1 MNEVY
6 INKISKFLPNKPVSN
21 DEMEERL
28 GLIDGNESINRGLIL
43 RSNQIKTRHYA
54 LDENGQPTHTN
65 MQLAALAVK
74 KLFDDTFTLND
85 VELLTAGTSS
95 PDAIQPS
102 HALMLHGELGGENNM
117 EVMSAHGTCNA
128 AILSLKYAY
137 MSIKSEQTANAVCVG
152 SETFG
157 PWMHARNF
165 EAEID
170 KRKELEKNPYIAFE
184 KDFLRWMLSDG
195 ASALKLEDKPNE
207 ESLSLRIDWIEVT
220 SFAHELETCM
230 YAGGEKDEAGT
241 LKGWKEMSEQEREEF
256 SVFSLKQDA
265 RLLQNNIVERGGLF
279 LQKVVKKHKLIIS
292 EIDYFLPHLSSMF
305 FKKKI
310 YDQLKKL
317 GMEIPYG
324 KWFYNLPK
332 VGNIGA
338 ASAFF
343 MMEELFNTSGLKKGQ
358 KILVMIPESARF
370 SYSFVHLTVV

>member
-21 DEMEERL
+21 DEMEKRL
-28 GLIDGNESINRGLIL
+28 GLINGNESINRGLIL

-65 MQLAALAVK
+65 TQLAALAVK
-74 KLFDDTFTLND
+74 KLFNDNFLLED

-102 HALMLHGELGGENNM
+102 HALMLHGELGGKKDM

-137 MSIKSEQTANAVCVG
+137 MSIKSEQTSNAVCVG

-165 EAEID
+165 EVEID

-195 ASALKLEDKPNE
+195 AAALKLENKPDSE
-207 ESLSLRIDWIEVT
+207 GVSLRIDWIEIT
-220 SFAHELETCM
+220 SFAHKLETCM
-230 YAGGEKDEAGT
+230 YAGGEKDESGM
-241 LKGWKEMSEQEREEF
+241 LKGWKEMSEQEREEQ

-279 LQKVVKKHKLIIS
+279 LQKLVEKHQLDIS

-310 YDQLKKL
+310 YDHLKKL

-343 MMEELFNTSGLKKGQ
+343 MMEELYNTQHLKKGQ

>member
-1 MNEVY
+1 MKEVY
-6 INKISKFLPNKPVSN
+6 INKIEKFLPNDPVSN
-21 DEMEERL
+21 EEMEERL
-28 GLIDGNESINRGLIL
+28 GLVNGNESINRGLIL
-43 RSNQIKTRHYA
+43 RSNQIKTRYYA
-54 LDENGQPTHTN
+54 LDKNGNTTHTN
-65 MQLAALAVK
+65 TQLAAIAVK
-74 KLFDDTFTLND
+74 KLFDDSFSLDD

-102 HALMLHGELGGENNM
+102 HALMLHGELGGKKDM

-128 AILSLKYAY
+128 AMLSLKYAF
-137 MSIKSEQTANAVCVG
+137 MSVKSEQTANAVCVG

-170 KRKELEKNPYIAFE
+170 RRSEIEKNPYIAFE

-195 ASALKLEDKPNE
+195 ASALKLENKPNDKGI
-207 ESLSLRIDWIEVT
+207 SLKIDWIEVT

-230 YAGGEKDEAGT
+230 YAGGEKDKDGN
-241 LKGWKEMSEQEREEF
+241 LRGWKEMNERERDEL

-265 RLLQNNIVERGGLF
+265 RLLQNNIVERGGEF
-279 LQKVVKKHKLIIS
+279 LQRLVKKYGLDIS
-292 EIDYFLPHLSSMF
+292 GIDFFLPHLSSMF

-310 YDQLKKL
+310 YQALLDM
-317 GMEIPYG
+317 GMEIPYE

-343 MMEELFNTSGLKKGQ
+343 MIEELFNSGNLKKGQ
-358 KILVMIPESARF
+358 KILVMVPESARF
-370 SYSFVHLTVV
+370 SYTFIHLTVV